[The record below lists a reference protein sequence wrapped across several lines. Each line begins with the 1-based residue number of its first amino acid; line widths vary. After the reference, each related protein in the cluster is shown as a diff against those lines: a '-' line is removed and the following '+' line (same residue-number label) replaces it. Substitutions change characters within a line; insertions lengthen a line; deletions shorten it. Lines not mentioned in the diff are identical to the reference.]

1 MIFIDRAPKRCT
13 SSLRTNCII
22 NHEDLRRSRKVQ
34 LWISRNG
41 WRPPKYKE
49 SISAPFLASRARIFL
64 LAGRLLFSRLSRVS
78 PASLLPV
85 SSPLRSSP
93 SRIDLRLF
101 LRKPYIFRFTVRGAV
116 ECPASIQ
123 TRVHLRSSR
132 QV

>member
-1 MIFIDRAPKRCT
+1 MRVGPADELHHQSQGSPSIAQGAIMDIQKR
-13 SSLRTNCII
+13 
-22 NHEDLRRSRKVQ
+22 V
-34 LWISRNG
+34 
-41 WRPPKYKE
+41 
-49 SISAPFLASRARIFL
+49 AASEIQRIHFTLPRVSRIFL
-64 LAGRLLFSRLSRVS
+64 LAGRPLS
-78 PASLLPV
+78 PASLSPARPLP
-85 SSPLRSSP
+85 SP